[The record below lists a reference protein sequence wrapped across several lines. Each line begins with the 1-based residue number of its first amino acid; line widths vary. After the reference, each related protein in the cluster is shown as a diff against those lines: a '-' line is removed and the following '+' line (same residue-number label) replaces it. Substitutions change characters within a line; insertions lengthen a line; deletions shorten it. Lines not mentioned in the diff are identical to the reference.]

1 MPNIKVTLF
10 DGRVE
15 EYESGT
21 SLLDIAARHQNEYR
35 TDILI
40 AKVNNDLVEL
50 KERIHEDSCV
60 DFLTLESYEARRIYV
75 RGLTFVLIRAVQEIF
90 PNASVTIEHSLSK
103 GIYCEIKKTPE
114 LSNQDIAAIEKRM
127 REIIDED
134 IPFDKETMTLEKAKE
149 IFSKYGMKD
158 KLRLFK
164 YWQEETVD
172 VFKCGYF
179 YGYFYGKMVPSTG
192 YLNKF
197 ELMHYKPGFLLRHP
211 DTYCPEEIPEFKE
224 QRGLFRVFREA
235 EEWADIL
242 DVADVGALNDKAS
255 GGEMGEIIRISEAL
269 HEKKI
274 AYIADMIAHRKDKVK
289 LVLIAGPSSSGKT
302 TFSKRLSIQLRVNG
316 LKPYA
321 ISLDDYFVNREDTP
335 RDETG
340 EYDFE
345 SIYALDLNLLN
356 EHLNMLM
363 AGEEVEL
370 PTFNFITGKR
380 EYRGNKLK
388 LQDDMILVAEGIHGL
403 NEILTRDIKP
413 ENKFKIYVSALTQL
427 NIDNHNRIPTTDV
440 RILRRIV
447 RDYRTRGKDAEI
459 TLNGWTSLRRGE
471 DKNIFPFQEEADIM
485 FNSTLV
491 YELGALK
498 KYAEPLLMQ
507 ITNSSR
513 AYSEATRLLKFLNFF
528 LPVGLD
534 EIPNN
539 SIIREFIGGSC
550 FYKD

>member
-1 MPNIKVTLF
+1 MENIKVTLF

-15 EYESGT
+15 EYKKGT
-21 SLLDIAARHQNEYR
+21 KLIDIARIHQSEYSV
-35 TDILI
+35 DILM
-40 AKVNNDLVEL
+40 AKVNNDLAEL
-50 KERIHEDSCV
+50 NQALYEDSNI
-60 DFLTLESYEARRIYV
+60 DFLTMESYEARRIFV
-75 RGLTFVLIRAVQEIF
+75 RGLTFVLIRAVVETF
-90 PNASVTIEHSLSK
+90 PHASVTIEHSLSK
-103 GIYCEIKKTPE
+103 GIYGEIKKTPKLTKE
-114 LSNQDIAAIEKRM
+114 DIEIIEKRM
-127 REIIDED
+127 REIISKDV
-134 IPFDKETMTLEKAKE
+134 PFEKESMPLEKAKE
-149 IFSKYGMKD
+149 VFSKYGMKD

-164 YWQEETVD
+164 YWQEDFVEVSR
-172 VFKCGYF
+172 CGNI

-192 YLNKF
+192 YLKKF
-197 ELMHYKPGFLLRHP
+197 ELMYYEPGFLLRYP
-211 DTYCPEEIPEFKE
+211 DNYSPDAIPEFME
-224 QRGLFRVFREA
+224 QRGLFKVFREA

-242 DVADVGALNDKAS
+242 DVADVGALNDKIS
-255 GGEMGEIIRISEAL
+255 TGEMGDIIRISEAL
-269 HEKKI
+269 HEKKT
-274 AYIADMIAHRKDKVK
+274 AYIADMITQRKDKVK

-321 ISLDDYFVNREDTP
+321 ISLDDYFVNREETP
-335 RDETG
+335 RDKTG

-363 AGEEVEL
+363 AGEEIEL

-380 EYRGNKLK
+380 EYTGKRLK
-388 LQDDMILVAEGIHGL
+388 LTDDMILIAEGIHGL
-403 NEILTRDIKP
+403 NEILTRDIKQ

-440 RILRRIV
+440 RILRRII
-447 RDYRTRGKDAEI
+447 RDYRTRGKDAES
-459 TLNGWTSLRRGE
+459 TLLGWLSVRRGE

-498 KYAEPLLMQ
+498 KYAEPLLQQ
-507 ITNSSR
+507 INNSSR
-513 AYSEATRLLKFLNFF
+513 AYSEAKRLLMFLRYF
-528 LPVGLD
+528 LPSNID

>member
-1 MPNIKVTLF
+1 MSNIKVTLF

-15 EYESGT
+15 EYERGT
-21 SLLDIAARHQNEYR
+21 RILDIAIKHQSEY
-35 TDILI
+35 TVDILI
-40 AKVNNDLVEL
+40 AKVNNNLTEL
-50 KERIHEDSCV
+50 NEMLYKDV
-60 DFLTLESYEARRIYV
+60 NLDFLTLESYEARRIYV
-75 RGLTFVLIRAVQEIF
+75 RSLTFVLIRAAKEIF
-90 PNASVTIEHSLSK
+90 KDASVTIEHSISK
-103 GIYCEIKKTPE
+103 GIYGEIKKTPE
-114 LSNQDIAAIEKRM
+114 LSVEDIALIEKRM
-127 REIIDED
+127 REIITED
-134 IPFDKETMTLEKAKE
+134 IPFEKETMPLDRAKE
-149 IFSKYGMKD
+149 VFSKCGMKD

-164 YWQEETVD
+164 YWDEEMVD
-172 VFKCGYF
+172 IAKCGDF

-192 YLNKF
+192 YLKKF
-197 ELMHYKPGFLLRHP
+197 ELIFYNPGFLLRHP
-211 DTYCPEEIPEFKE
+211 DTYCPRSIPKFKE
-224 QRGLFRVFREA
+224 QRGLFEVFREA

-242 DVADVGALNDKAS
+242 DVGDVGALNDKIVA
-255 GGEMGEIIRISEAL
+255 GEMGEIIRISEAL

-274 AYIADMIAHRKDKVK
+274 AYIADMISRRKDNVK

-335 RDETG
+335 RDELG

-356 EHLNMLM
+356 DHLNMLM

-370 PTFNFITGKR
+370 PTFNFKTGKR
-380 EYRGNKLK
+380 EYNGNRLK
-388 LQDDMILVAEGIHGL
+388 LTEDMILIAEGIHGL

-447 RDYRTRGKDAEI
+447 RDYRTRGKDAET
-459 TLNGWTSLRRGE
+459 TLLGWPSLRRGE
-471 DKNIFPFQEEADIM
+471 DKSIFPFQEESDIM

-498 KYAEPLLMQ
+498 KFAEPLLKQ
-507 ITNSSR
+507 INCTSR
-513 AYSEATRLLKFLNFF
+513 AYSEATRLLMFLKYFNQ
-528 LPVGLD
+528 VCLD